1 MVQAN
6 YQQDNQTQSSQLEA
20 EQEAEDSSS
29 QFEIHQELDYLA
41 EIIVE
46 SSRIPFTELGIL
58 DTDLV
63 IEQLNF
69 IRLNLPIELDAA
81 REIINRQQEI
91 VSEAEAYA
99 CLILKSAEEKKRKIV
114 QESAIVKEAEL
125 EGAKIR
131 LKIEQKCE
139 QLKKTTMAEVEAMRQ
154 KAIADCM
161 TMQSDADCYADGALG
176 DIEQRLKEMLAI
188 VQNGRQQIAQ
198 TIPEADL

>member
-6 YQQDNQTQSSQLEA
+6 YQKDNQTQSSQLEA
-20 EQEAEDSSS
+20 EQEAKDFSS

-41 EIIVE
+41 EIIAE
-46 SSRIPFTELGIL
+46 SSRIPFTELGVL
-58 DTDLV
+58 DTDLA

-69 IRLNLPIELDAA
+69 IRLNLPVELDAA

-131 LKIEQKCE
+131 LKIEQECE
-139 QLKKTTMAEVEAMRQ
+139 QLKKSTIAEVEAMRQ
-154 KAIADCM
+154 QAIAECM
-161 TMQSDADCYADGALG
+161 AMQNEADNYADGALG

-198 TIPEADL
+198 TSSESTL